1 MRTAASDQL
10 HAIGDNLWT
19 GVSNQKLNV
28 VAGHYVITY
37 GQTEAL
43 LRFENSA
50 QIRLPIAASEVAE
63 GQIPILIKGL
73 ERSAAIDRLKV
84 PSLHW

>member
-1 MRTAASDQL
+1 MLGCSAQALFTAARVESL
-10 HAIGDNLWT
+10 TGDP
-19 GVSNQKLNV
+19 
-28 VAGHYVITY
+28 
-37 GQTEAL
+37 AL
-43 LRFENSA
+43 LRFESPA

-73 ERSAAIDRLKV
+73 ERSAAIDRLKL